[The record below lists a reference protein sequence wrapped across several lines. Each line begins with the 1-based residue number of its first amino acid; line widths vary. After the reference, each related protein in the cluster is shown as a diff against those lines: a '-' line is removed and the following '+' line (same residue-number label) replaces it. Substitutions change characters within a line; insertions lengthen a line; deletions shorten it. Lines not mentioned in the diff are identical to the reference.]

1 MNDTAKT
8 DPSIDFDAGSVL
20 GRIISVDT
28 SRAVIDVD
36 DHELLTRVSVGNLV
50 AIKGATA
57 LEYLIGLVDRVT
69 REPYEEAIL
78 EEESQEGEV
87 PIDEGQR
94 DLVRTVLVGTYRT
107 VEGER
112 KNVLKR
118 GADSFPQIDREAY
131 LIEGETLQALMSLFA
146 FDLGEDERLQLG
158 HFVSDLSAEAI
169 ADGNKLFQRHAAL
182 LGSTG
187 TGKSWTVA
195 LILERAA
202 ALQHPNLVVFDMHGE
217 YGPLTDGDEAPAQGF
232 RIAGP
237 GDIEAPGN
245 DALFLPYWTLNQEE
259 MQALLL
265 DRSDQNAPNQASRL
279 ATHVRDLKQETL
291 EREGK
296 DDVLATF
303 TVDSPIPYTLDD
315 LIKRLRD
322 DDVQMVAGAKA
333 GTEKQGPL
341 YGKLTRFVQRLES
354 KRDDRRNAFMLQP
367 PPESLEYG
375 WLADQANR
383 LLRSDGDQRGIKVID
398 FSEVPSD
405 VLPVVAGVLAR
416 ILYNIQFWIPE
427 GDRTPLAFVCDEA
440 HLYLPAAENTDAIE
454 RRALAAFERIAKEGR
469 KYGVALFVVSQ
480 RPSDVSRTILSQ
492 CNNFI
497 AMRLT
502 NDKDQAVVKRFVSE
516 SLSGLVDALPLLDVG
531 EALILG
537 DAMLL
542 PTRIRLS
549 KPKTEPA
556 SATRDFWTEW
566 GTQRPEPDVIAA
578 SVEALRRQ
586 VRIQPA

>member
-1 MNDTAKT
+1 MNDSGPI
-8 DPSIDFDAGSVL
+8 DGSIDFESGSAL

-28 SRAVIDVD
+28 SRAVIDVE
-36 DHELLTRVSVGNLV
+36 DHELLTRVSVSNLV

-57 LEYLIGLVDRVT
+57 VEYLIGLVDRVT
-69 REPYEEAIL
+69 REPFEEPIL
-78 EEESQEGEV
+78 EEESPEGEV
-87 PIDEGQR
+87 PIGEGQR
-94 DLVRTVLVGTYRT
+94 DLVRVVLIGTYRT

-112 KNVLKR
+112 RNVLKR
-118 GADSFPQIDREAY
+118 GADSFPQIDRQAF
-131 LIEGETLQALMSLFA
+131 LVEGPSLQALMSLFA
-146 FDLGEDERLQLG
+146 VELEENERLALG

-202 ALQHPNLVVFDMHGE
+202 SLDHPNLVVFDMHGE
-217 YGPLTDGDEAPAQGF
+217 YGPLTEGEGAPAQGF

-237 GDIEAPGN
+237 GDAGVEAPG
-245 DALFLPYWTLNQEE
+245 AIFLPYWALNQEE
-259 MQALLL
+259 MLALLL

-279 ATHVRDLKQETL
+279 ASHVRDLKRERL
-291 EREGK
+291 EAEDK
-296 DDVLATF
+296 PEVLATF
-303 TVDSPIPYTLDD
+303 TVDSPVPFPLDE
-315 LIKRLRD
+315 LIERLKAD
-322 DDVQMVAGAKA
+322 DTEMVAGSS
-333 GTEKQGPL
+333 GREKQGPFH
-341 YGKLTRFVQRLES
+341 GKLTRFIQRLES
-354 KRDDRRNAFMLQP
+354 RRDDRRNAFMLQP
-367 PPESLEYG
+367 PASALSYN
-375 WLADQANR
+375 WLAKQASA
-383 LLRSDGDQRGIKVID
+383 LLRSDSEQRGIKVID

-416 ILYNIQFWIPE
+416 TLYDIQFWMPE
-427 GDRTPLAFVCDEA
+427 ASRTPLAFVCDEA

-454 RRALAAFERIAKEGR
+454 RRALEAFERIAKEGR

-492 CNNFI
+492 CNNFL

-542 PTRIRLS
+542 PTRVRLS
-549 KPKTEPA
+549 KPKIEPA
-556 SATRDFWTEW
+556 SATREFWSEW
-566 GTQRPEPDVIAA
+566 GSERPDPAA
-578 SVEALRRQ
+578 IEAAIEALRRQ
-586 VRIQPA
+586 VRPTS